1 MNVRNW
7 SIFVAERFPLA
18 VHGPMVVLFTMGNFV
33 TAAHL
38 AGVAFDPLRFA
49 ASVMLIFSL
58 FFRLRCFDEIK
69 DYDVDLLINPNRP
82 LARGLLQISQVQQL
96 LLSLTLFEVALSATL
111 GIYAWCAHAVAITY
125 SILMYKEFFI
135 GRWLRPH
142 LTSYGVAHTLVAAVL
157 GMSIAA
163 AATGANIVDLPR
175 PFIWFCALN
184 WSMFN
189 LFEFA
194 RKTFA
199 IAEERPNVQT
209 YSALFGVR
217 GAVFLSVSQII
228 LTAGCYGMLQESA
241 SIGSG
246 FAGWGASAVFVGI
259 GITIMPLLAASVAI
273 LTKKVRDL
281 RLFRVVVSGYLLAFY
296 AYVSWLGLA

>member
-1 MNVRNW
+1 MIARNW

-18 VHGPMVVLFTMGNFV
+18 VHGPMVALFTMGNFV

-38 AGVAFDPLRFA
+38 AGVAFEPVRFS
-49 ASVMLIFSL
+49 ASVILIFSF

-69 DYDVDLLINPNRP
+69 DYEVDLLINPNRP
-82 LARGLLQISQVQQL
+82 LARGLLQIYQVQKML
-96 LLSLTLFEVALSATL
+96 LCLTIFELVLSACL
-111 GIYAWCAHAVAITY
+111 GLYAWCAHAVAFSY
-125 SILMYKEFFI
+125 SMLMYREFFI
-135 GRWLRPH
+135 GRWLRRH
-142 LTSYGVAHTLVAAVL
+142 LTTYGVAHTLVAAVL
-157 GMSIAA
+157 GISIAA
-163 AATGANIVDLPR
+163 AATGTSIVDLPLR
-175 PFIWFCALN
+175 FIWFCALN

-209 YSALFGVR
+209 YSSQFGVR

-228 LTAGCYGMLQESA
+228 LTVGCYWLLLESA

-246 FAGWGASAVFVGI
+246 FAAWGASAVSVGI
-259 GITIMPLLAASVAI
+259 GITILPLLAASVAI